1 MFLKHLLNAMIK
13 NIKIHN
19 IIDIIENLETMEHN
33 KCIQMFFNENV
44 YLDVFYDFSKFEKSK
59 KIKV

>member
-1 MFLKHLLNAMIK
+1 MIK